1 MLAVI
6 DARAPTAI
14 LSALKAL
21 GHTVCPL
28 PPDPSLA
35 KPVSGHADLLFF
47 FAKNVIFCTPRYYAL
62 AQEEIERIATFTG
75 LPVRTV
81 SQNTL
86 PDYPGDVLLNAAVL
100 GECLIA
106 HPRYVAPEILALS
119 YRELIPVRQGYAKC
133 SVLPVSDE
141 ALITEDPSI
150 AKAAAKA
157 GIEVLQVSQNAV
169 ALPGYNTGFLGGAA
183 SFSPYRPQKEILF
196 CGNLDTHPDVGAIR
210 GFCARHGVSVH
221 SLTRAPLFDVGTLF
235 LLERN
240 Q

>member
-6 DARAPTAI
+6 DARAPTVI
-14 LSALKAL
+14 LSALKDL
-21 GHTVCPL
+21 GHEVCPL
-28 PPDPSLA
+28 PPDPELA
-35 KPVSGHADLLFF
+35 SPVSGHADLLLF
-47 FAKNVIFCTPRYYAL
+47 FAKAAIFCTPRYF
-62 AQEEIERIATFTG
+62 AQAQKELEMIASFAG

-81 SQNTL
+81 AQNTL

-100 GECLIA
+100 GDRLIA
-106 HPRYVAPEILALS
+106 HPRYAAPEILALS

-133 SVLPVSDE
+133 SVLPVGDK

-150 AKAAAKA
+150 ARAAEKA
-157 GIEVLQVSQNAV
+157 GIEVLRVSQNAV
-169 ALPGYNTGFLGGAA
+169 KLPGYSTGFLGGAA
-183 SFSPYRPQKEILF
+183 SFSPYRTQKEILF
-196 CGNLDTHPDVGAIR
+196 CGDLDTHPDADAIR
-210 GFCARHGVSVH
+210 AFCARHGVAVH